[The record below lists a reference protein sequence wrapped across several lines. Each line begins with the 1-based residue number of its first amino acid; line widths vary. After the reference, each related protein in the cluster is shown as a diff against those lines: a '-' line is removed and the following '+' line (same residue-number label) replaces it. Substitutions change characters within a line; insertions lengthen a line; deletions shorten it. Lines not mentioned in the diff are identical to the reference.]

1 MELLNKVL
9 VHDDP
14 TFGRIG
20 GRIVE
25 VEAYLGAGIDPG
37 SHAFRGPTRR
47 NATMFG
53 PTGHLYVYFTYGM
66 HWCSNVVC
74 NPAGGGGAVL
84 MRALHPLDGLDV
96 MREVRRR
103 SNLAVIMLT
112 ARDDELDKLL
122 GLELGADDYLT
133 KPFSPREL
141 VARVQAVLRRAPA
154 TDATPRIVAGAI
166 AIDPE
171 RCEVTVDGA
180 AVALT
185 ATEYR
190 LLLAMARAPGRVFR
204 RDELARLGIGEHF
217 EGLDRT
223 IDAHIKNLRR
233 KLGCDGIATVF
244 GIGYKFVA

>member
-1 MELLNKVL
+1 MRRVL
-9 VHDDP
+9 VVDDDP
-14 TFGRIG
+14 KVCETLDRYLAHAGYAVASALDGR
-20 GRIVE
+20 
-25 VEAYLGAGIDPG
+25 
-37 SHAFRGPTRR
+37 
-47 NATMFG
+47 
-53 PTGHLYVYFTYGM
+53 
-66 HWCSNVVC
+66 
-74 NPAGGGGAVL
+74 
-84 MRALHPLDGLDV
+84 RALEAVRTFAPDLIVLDVMLPELDGLEICREIRAASDV
-96 MREVRRR
+96 P
-103 SNLAVIMLT
+103 IIFLT
-112 ARDDELDKLL
+112 ARSTERDKLA
-122 GLELGADDYLT
+122 GLALGADDYLT

-154 TDATPRIVAGAI
+154 NGATQPRIVAGAI

-171 RCEVTVDGA
+171 RCEVTVDGV

-190 LLLAMARAPGRVFR
+190 LLVAMAQKPGRVFR
-204 RDELARLGIGEHF
+204 RDELARLAIGEHF